1 MREIGTLRT
10 LGASRRLI
18 MRTIL
23 TEALVIGALGS
34 VLGLGLGIGLA
45 TGLIALMRG
54 MDMPVGTL
62 QVTPGPA
69 IVAVVIGMLV
79 TAGGALWPA
88 RRAGRVSPIRAVLG
102 NRGARTAPRRSRLV
116 FGLALTLP
124 GAVLGGRFWGGDNS
138 GSALSG
144 LYGISLTMTMF
155 VGIALL
161 APFVIVPVIRVLA
174 MPMRKVLPA
183 GGRLAA
189 DSLLSNAA
197 RTAATAAALTI
208 GLSVVVVNSTF
219 SASFMGTV
227 SDQLEASFARDFTV
241 QAAGQTLETG
251 GGPGVPHA
259 LARQIA
265 AMPETRAVTPIRAL
279 FLDLPGIESGQ
290 KQGIAKAYDP
300 SVYALMD
307 ATPIKGASRE
317 AALSGVAA
325 GGVIVGPLYARLA
338 HLEVGDRVSLRGP
351 GGTRRA
357 PVTGVLDGIS
367 DMGGN
372 EMQVSLGTMQSI
384 YRVTNDAQL
393 AVRARSDAA
402 AGPLGRRI
410 EAIVRRDYPGVE
422 LASIA
427 DKKNEVRDQVSAT
440 FNMFNSIVAIAVIV
454 SLLGVVNALAMSVL
468 ERTRE
473 IGVLRALGSSRWQIR
488 RTMLD
493 ESLLI
498 CAAGA
503 ITGVAFGLAIGAAW
517 LPGFAKVMPGL
528 TFHFPGTTAFAV
540 AVAAIVLGT
549 LAAILPARRAA
560 RLKVIEALSYE

>member
-1 MREIGTLRT
+1 
-10 LGASRRLI
+10 
-18 MRTIL
+18 
-23 TEALVIGALGS
+23 
-34 VLGLGLGIGLA
+34 
-45 TGLIALMRG
+45 
-54 MDMPVGTL
+54 
-62 QVTPGPA
+62 
-69 IVAVVIGMLV
+69 
-79 TAGGALWPA
+79 
-88 RRAGRVSPIRAVLG
+88 
-102 NRGARTAPRRSRLV
+102 
-116 FGLALTLP
+116 
-124 GAVLGGRFWGGDNS
+124 
-138 GSALSG
+138 
-144 LYGISLTMTMF
+144 
-155 VGIALL
+155 
-161 APFVIVPVIRVLA
+161 
-174 MPMRKVLPA
+174 
-183 GGRLAA
+183 
-189 DSLLSNAA
+189 
-197 RTAATAAALTI
+197 
-208 GLSVVVVNSTF
+208 
-219 SASFMGTV
+219 
-227 SDQLEASFARDFTV
+227 
-241 QAAGQTLETG
+241 
-251 GGPGVPHA
+251 
-259 LARQIA
+259 
-265 AMPETRAVTPIRAL
+265 
-279 FLDLPGIESGQ
+279 
-290 KQGIAKAYDP
+290 
-300 SVYALMD
+300 MD

-317 AALSGVAA
+317 AALRGVAA

-351 GGTRRA
+351 GGARRA

-372 EMQVSLGTMQSI
+372 EMQVSLGTMQRI
-384 YRVTNDAQL
+384 YRVTSDAQL

-503 ITGVAFGLAIGAAW
+503 ITGVAFGLAIGVAW

-560 RLKVIEALSYE
+560 RLNVIEALSYE